1 MRQATSRRRLGIVLK
16 SWYVWIVLG
25 LFWATCIF
33 FTKEFRMIYT
43 FRSIFLLTVPLLF
56 AALGEALV
64 IISGGF
70 DLSVGVVISGA
81 TAVASVT
88 MRVNPVLGI
97 ITGIV
102 FGAGI
107 GAINGLGIVK
117 AKMDSFIMTLGTMFA
132 VQGLALV
139 IRPMPGG
146 YIDPI
151 FSNTIL
157 YTVSDFPITI
167 VVLFVALSIAGVLLL
182 QRRNFGREIYAL
194 GGDREKARRAGINV
208 YRVEFLVYVLSGI
221 LSATGGLVLA
231 GEISTGAAEIGLP
244 YLFNAFTAVILGG
257 TLAGVGGFLQII
269 PAVLLM
275 ISIPSLIRFLEINS
289 WYDFV
294 VKGILLVAVIAIQQ
308 RIRRV

>member
-1 MRQATSRRRLGIVLK
+1 
-16 SWYVWIVLG
+16 
-25 LFWATCIF
+25 
-33 FTKEFRMIYT
+33 MIYT

-97 ITGIV
+97 IAGIV